1 MERKTMA
8 QLFDEI
14 EALERKQKKALELYE
29 RRKQFKE
36 KEEEK

>member
-1 MERKTMA
+1 MA

-29 RRKQFKE
+29 RRKQYEENKKE
-36 KEEEK
+36 KEIEK